1 VTDPVH
7 SPAQAADALRMLAER
22 WAGVDANERASFQ
35 TWFLQF
41 CEALGVPAP
50 TTPTDAY
57 RFELP
62 VKVVDRDGELAT
74 NFIDAWHAG
83 HFAMEAKMSDPS
95 KHNDALLRKAFGQ
108 VRTYVAH
115 VSGTPPPY
123 LMVVDLPRTLMV
135 WDRWSGSYGD
145 FGAGRRIAL
154 GTLHERAEDVALLQD
169 VFARP
174 AARDPRGRAQAVT
187 KEIAGRLAALA
198 AALEGRG
205 LDQER
210 VARFLMRCVFSCF
223 AEDVGLLPEQL
234 FRKTLEAARGSGDP
248 SRLKAALELLWKTMD
263 EGGMFG
269 AEMLHRFNGHFF
281 KTREALALEP
291 ADVTLLIEA
300 TSYDWSRVEPSIFGT
315 LLVRALDPAERHR
328 LGAEYTPREYI
339 ERLVEPTVVEPLRE
353 RWVAVQASVVQLEE
367 SGRKKDR
374 EAAGKALRDF
384 HGWLRTLRFLDPAC
398 GSGNFLYVTM
408 AAVKRIEHE
417 VLNELQRIAGGQGGL
432 VLEEVHPRQFFGI
445 EIKPWAR
452 EIAELTLWIGYHQFW
467 RETHGGRTPPDP
479 ILEDTGTIECRDA
492 ILAYDDVVHRP
503 EKDRPDPTPRI
514 VHPVTGEL
522 VPDPAAKL
530 PYYEYVNAR
539 PAEWP
544 EAEFIVGNPPYLGQG
559 RMREAFGDGYVDGL
573 RSAYE
578 EVPDSAD
585 LVMFWWHRAALAVS
599 ADGAMRAG
607 FITTNSIRQKQ
618 NREVIREAFG
628 RGVRVLWVVA
638 DHPWADDSDSA
649 AVRVTMSVISCEV
662 GRIRVV
668 TVDDTGQVVRVSE
681 LARDLNSD
689 LTSHADVASASR
701 RPLAANAGLASPGFK
716 LHGAGFILGSDE
728 AAEIREL
735 DPPSTE
741 VVRPYMNGR
750 DLMHR
755 SRGHYVIDF
764 GTRGEREARQFAVP
778 FGLVYDRVRPDRL
791 ANNDASTRANWWRF
805 GRNRE
810 ELRPALKDLDRYII
824 STETSKHRVFSLVEA
839 AVAADNM
846 LICFAIEDAYAL
858 GLLSSAIHVHW
869 ALAAGGTLEDRPRYN
884 KSVCFDPF
892 PFPDPS
898 KRPPRPHRRPRRA
911 PRRPPQG
918 RHRARRARHDD
929 RHVQR
934 RREAPRRKPR
944 SPPRS
949 ARSTRSPPAASSAT
963 CTTSSTR
970 LVAEAYGWPWP
981 MAREEI
987 LERLVALHDE
997 RVEEEQR
1004 GSSAGC
1010 GPTTR
1015 FRASRPRRP
1024 RSRSPWRRR
1033 PRRRSAAAGGRP
1045 RPPRRWRRCPR
1056 SRRGPRPPSSR
1067 SPPSAPSSPSGR
1079 SIRRP
1084 SPRASP
1090 ARSPTSSSDTSTR
1103 SPSWARP

>member
-1 VTDPVH
+1 
-7 SPAQAADALRMLAER
+7 
-22 WAGVDANERASFQ
+22 
-35 TWFLQF
+35 
-41 CEALGVPAP
+41 
-50 TTPTDAY
+50 
-57 RFELP
+57 
-62 VKVVDRDGELAT
+62 
-74 NFIDAWHAG
+74 
-83 HFAMEAKMSDPS
+83 
-95 KHNDALLRKAFGQ
+95 
-108 VRTYVAH
+108 
-115 VSGTPPPY
+115 
-123 LMVVDLPRTLMV
+123 
-135 WDRWSGSYGD
+135 
-145 FGAGRRIAL
+145 
-154 GTLHERAEDVALLQD
+154 
-169 VFARP
+169 
-174 AARDPRGRAQAVT
+174 
-187 KEIAGRLAALA
+187 
-198 AALEGRG
+198 
-205 LDQER
+205 
-210 VARFLMRCVFSCF
+210 
-223 AEDVGLLPEQL
+223 
-234 FRKTLEAARGSGDP
+234 
-248 SRLKAALELLWKTMD
+248 
-263 EGGMFG
+263 
-269 AEMLHRFNGHFF
+269 
-281 KTREALALEP
+281 
-291 ADVTLLIEA
+291 
-300 TSYDWSRVEPSIFGT
+300 
-315 LLVRALDPAERHR
+315 
-328 LGAEYTPREYI
+328 
-339 ERLVEPTVVEPLRE
+339 
-353 RWVAVQASVVQLEE
+353 
-367 SGRKKDR
+367 
-374 EAAGKALRDF
+374 
-384 HGWLRTLRFLDPAC
+384 
-398 GSGNFLYVTM
+398 
-408 AAVKRIEHE
+408 
-417 VLNELQRIAGGQGGL
+417 
-432 VLEEVHPRQFFGI
+432 
-445 EIKPWAR
+445 
-452 EIAELTLWIGYHQFW
+452 
-467 RETHGGRTPPDP
+467 
-479 ILEDTGTIECRDA
+479 
-492 ILAYDDVVHRP
+492 
-503 EKDRPDPTPRI
+503 
-514 VHPVTGEL
+514 

-898 KRPPRPHRRPRRA
+898 PDL
-911 PRRPPQG
+911 
-918 RHRARRARHDD
+918 RARIADVAERLDAHRKAALARDERVTMTGMYNVVEKLRAGAALTPKARAVHEIAACGILRDLHDELD
-929 RHVQR
+929 
-934 RREAPRRKPR
+934 
-944 SPPRS
+944 
-949 ARSTRSPPAASSAT
+949 
-963 CTTSSTR
+963 R

-981 MAREEI
+981 MEREEI

-1004 GSSAGC
+1004 GLIRWLR
-1010 GPTTR
+1010 PDYQIPR
-1015 FRASRPRRP
+1015 FAPAQATESLALEEAPATPKRGRGRKAKAAAPVEAVP
-1024 RSRSPWRRR
+1024 AKSPWPATAVEQIAAIGALLAQRPLDPAAVAASFSGAKPDLVQRHLDTLTLMGEAVIGPDGKHRSVRR
-1033 PRRRSAAAGGRP
+1033 AA
-1045 RPPRRWRRCPR
+1045 
-1056 SRRGPRPPSSR
+1056 
-1067 SPPSAPSSPSGR
+1067 
-1079 SIRRP
+1079 
-1084 SPRASP
+1084 
-1090 ARSPTSSSDTSTR
+1090 
-1103 SPSWARP
+1103 